1 MSLVLSRELRSIA
14 ITLSHADPA
23 ILDRIAAEVAALAD
37 LAAALECELQAHRLL
52 ERGQQTRQLAA
63 EAVAGALTAVSTSS
77 DNVIRPV
84 FRRTT
89 EDDAPC

>member
-14 ITLSHADPA
+14 GDLPHVDPA
-23 ILDRIAAEVAALAD
+23 DLDRLAAEIAALAD

-63 EAVAGALTAVSTSS
+63 EAVAGALTAVSTAT

-89 EDDAPC
+89 EDDAC